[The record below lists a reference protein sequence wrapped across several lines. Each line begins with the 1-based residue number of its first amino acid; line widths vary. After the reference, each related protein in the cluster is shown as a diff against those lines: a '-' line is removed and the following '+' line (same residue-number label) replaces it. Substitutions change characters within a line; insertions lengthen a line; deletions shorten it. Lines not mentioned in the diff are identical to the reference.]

1 MTFLLS
7 LQRLSARNYPVL
19 ATSLS
24 AFLIKSSEKCVMA
37 ISGKSNCPKGL
48 AADEHG
54 MTRNEIPF
62 ECRDAA
68 GRVNLNVC
76 GFIG

>member
-7 LQRLSARNYPVL
+7 LQRLSAQNYPVL

-37 ISGKSNCPKGL
+37 ISGKSCPKGL

-76 GFIG
+76 RFIG